1 MYESRMKG
9 SYNIEKEGRIKPIQV
24 EYVDHMGGDKNVV
37 NAARVSFDKFVET
50 VTEKDAKLLDYLA
63 RNNHWSPFA
72 HTSIIVRCRVPL
84 FLARQLVKHQVG
96 GAWNEESRR
105 YISTAPDY
113 YIPEKFHYAPTANKK
128 QGRGDTMPETAYNKW
143 VERLLLNTSECDYCY
158 DAAIEAGMA
167 PEEARM
173 FLPQNT
179 LVNYIWNGS
188 ALFFARVIQQRLDSH
203 AQLAANEFARKLW
216 DVVYPL
222 YPASFNALLKELVR

>member
-1 MYESRMKG
+1 MYESRMQG

-24 EYVDHMGGDKNVV
+24 EYVDHMGGDRNVV
-37 NAARVSFDKFVET
+37 NAARVSFDKFVEV
-50 VTEKDAKLLDYLA
+50 VTAADVRLLDYLA
-63 RNNHWSPFA
+63 EHDHWSPFA
-72 HTSIIVRCRVPL
+72 HSAISVRCRVPL

-105 YISTAPDY
+105 YISTAPCY
-113 YIPEKFHYAPTANKK
+113 YIPEQFHYAPTANKK
-128 QGRGDTMPETAYNKW
+128 QGRGDAMPETAYNKW

-158 DAAIEAGMA
+158 SAAIEEGMA

-173 FLPQNT
+173 FLPINT
-179 LVNYIWNGS
+179 LTNYMWTGS
-188 ALFFARVIQQRLDSH
+188 VMFFARVIRQRYDSH

-222 YPASFNALLKELVR
+222 YPESFNALLKELV

>member
-1 MYESRMKG
+1 MYESRLAG

-37 NAARVSFDKFVET
+37 NAARVSFDKFVEV
-50 VTEKDAKLLDYLA
+50 VTAADVRLLDYLA
-63 RNNHWSPFA
+63 EHDHWSPFA
-72 HTSIIVRCRVPL
+72 HSAISVRCRVPL

-105 YISTAPDY
+105 YISTAPCY
-113 YIPEKFHYAPTANKK
+113 YIPVQFHCAPTGNKK
-128 QGRGDTMPETAYNKW
+128 QGRGDIMPETAYNKW

-158 DAAIEAGMA
+158 AAAIEDGMA

-173 FLPQNT
+173 FLPINT
-179 LVNYIWNGS
+179 LTNYIWTGS
-188 ALFFARVIQQRLDSH
+188 VMFFARVIRQRFDGH
-203 AQLAANEFARKLW
+203 AQLAANELARKLW

-222 YPASFNALLKELVR
+222 YPESFKALLKELM